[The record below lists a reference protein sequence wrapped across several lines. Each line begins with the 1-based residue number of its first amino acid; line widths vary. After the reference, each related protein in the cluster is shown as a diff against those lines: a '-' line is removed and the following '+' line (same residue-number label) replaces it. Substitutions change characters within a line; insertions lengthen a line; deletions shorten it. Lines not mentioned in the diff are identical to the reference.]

1 MLILPCPRSCW
12 RASRPL
18 RAVLR
23 GNGAYPGLLG
33 EVLLY
38 PWQEGTLLVTRAA
51 GLPRDGF
58 FALHIHTLG
67 CCRTGGDIPFY
78 CAGGHF
84 DPQQQP
90 HPDHAG
96 DLPVLLSHRGRA
108 FSVTFTGR
116 FRPEEVLG
124 RSVVLHESP
133 DDYRS
138 QPAGD
143 AGRPH
148 RLRRDRSIL
157 NAADSRVGMRESA
170 CVYSVQMTHTRA
182 LAPKAPL

>member
-1 MLILPCPRSCW
+1 MNRAHSPLPQVLLEGVP
-12 RASRPL
+12 AL

-108 FSVTFTGR
+108 FSVTFTGASGQR
-116 FRPEEVLG
+116 RCWAGPLSSMKA
-124 RSVVLHESP
+124 RTITAP
-133 DDYRS
+133 A
-138 QPAGD
+138 AGD
-143 AGRPH
+143 AGGR
-148 RLRRDRSIL
+148 I
-157 NAADSRVGMRESA
+157 A
-170 CVYSVQMTHTRA
+170 CGVIEA
-182 LAPKAPL
+182 F

>member
-1 MLILPCPRSCW
+1 MNRAHSPLPQVLLEGVP
-12 RASRPL
+12 AL

-23 GNGAYPGLLG
+23 GNGDYPGLLG

-143 AGRPH
+143 AGGR
-148 RLRRDRSIL
+148 I
-157 NAADSRVGMRESA
+157 A
-170 CVYSVQMTHTRA
+170 CGVIEA
-182 LAPKAPL
+182 F